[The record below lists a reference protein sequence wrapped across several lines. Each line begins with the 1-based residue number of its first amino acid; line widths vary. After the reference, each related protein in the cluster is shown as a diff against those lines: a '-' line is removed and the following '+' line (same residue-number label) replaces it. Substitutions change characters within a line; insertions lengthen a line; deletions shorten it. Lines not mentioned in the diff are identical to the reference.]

1 MHKKLLIY
9 KQKYCRLPV
18 CKPYCYHEWGLSTL
32 KRKNR
37 PLCETPRSG
46 YFCGPDKYLRLQ
58 EHTISEELFP
68 VMEVDS
74 YFVLVRSGSG
84 SFIINGEEF
93 PVQAGCVAWIQC
105 SQVLTICPEFGETL
119 TLWVAAFDYQLLSY
133 YMFNQITNLREV
145 EIVTGLPVIGP
156 EGDDVR
162 QIARQFEQFR
172 HLSAKNSCGS
182 AVIRSSFLRKIELLY
197 NRAAARRK
205 EQYSLLEMPLGR
217 RASLYI
223 ATHSTAELTAASVA
237 GFGRGLFPFKGF
249 EAEHFCC
256 HFFPIIVYSRYAQII
271 SILIP
276 CLEFSQ
282 NYVAVIVVAMEKKAV
297 MYHFLMFRG
306 QDHKI
311 SGGYGQVFSFIPK
324 RMDCGIYMAQ
334 LLPFIL
340 EKFLLHGI
348 LYFFLLCFVRRY
360 DGSRN
365 MRSFLFFFFFQRH
378 VFPVYTSPAQ
388 LFCGKGAIFRHRHL
402 GTAILT
408 VGNRILRRCPY
419 RHGFLR
425 NFRLFLLY
433 QFSENRFFRFSFL
446 FLGSLSFHPGQ
457 LRYCPGHRDFF
468 DRKVG
473 GA

>member
-197 NRAAARRK
+197 NRAPARRK

-237 GFGRGLFPFKGF
+237 EAVSSDADETALNHALLIATGLNFSQYVNRVRLILAMSYFLYDSLPFDYVSSISGFHMSITFFRRFKALTGMTPQGYLNDMLSDGKDGRVYRGMILSETLISAISYLYENMSEPIDAEKIAHDLYTSENILRVQLKTRLNSSYKQILSMFRVRYAEALLTTTELPTVDIAMETGFGSDRTMGRVF
-249 EAEHFCC
+249 
-256 HFFPIIVYSRYAQII
+256 YALNKMSQG
-271 SILIP
+271 
-276 CLEFSQ
+276 EFRKQ
-282 NYVAVIVVAMEKKAV
+282 
-297 MYHFLMFRG
+297 RG
-306 QDHKI
+306 QGRK
-311 SGGYGQVFSFIPK
+311 Q
-324 RMDCGIYMAQ
+324 
-334 LLPFIL
+334 
-340 EKFLLHGI
+340 HG
-348 LYFFLLCFVRRY
+348 
-360 DGSRN
+360 
-365 MRSFLFFFFFQRH
+365 
-378 VFPVYTSPAQ
+378 
-388 LFCGKGAIFRHRHL
+388 
-402 GTAILT
+402 
-408 VGNRILRRCPY
+408 
-419 RHGFLR
+419 
-425 NFRLFLLY
+425 
-433 QFSENRFFRFSFL
+433 
-446 FLGSLSFHPGQ
+446 
-457 LRYCPGHRDFF
+457 
-468 DRKVG
+468 
-473 GA
+473 

>member
-172 HLSAKNSCGS
+172 HLSAKT
-182 AVIRSSFLRKIELLY
+182 
-197 NRAAARRK
+197 AAAR
-205 EQYSLLEMPLGR
+205 L
-217 RASLYI
+217 
-223 ATHSTAELTAASVA
+223 
-237 GFGRGLFPFKGF
+237 
-249 EAEHFCC
+249 
-256 HFFPIIVYSRYAQII
+256 
-271 SILIP
+271 
-276 CLEFSQ
+276 
-282 NYVAVIVVAMEKKAV
+282 
-297 MYHFLMFRG
+297 
-306 QDHKI
+306 
-311 SGGYGQVFSFIPK
+311 
-324 RMDCGIYMAQ
+324 
-334 LLPFIL
+334 
-340 EKFLLHGI
+340 
-348 LYFFLLCFVRRY
+348 
-360 DGSRN
+360 
-365 MRSFLFFFFFQRH
+365 
-378 VFPVYTSPAQ
+378 
-388 LFCGKGAIFRHRHL
+388 
-402 GTAILT
+402 
-408 VGNRILRRCPY
+408 
-419 RHGFLR
+419 
-425 NFRLFLLY
+425 
-433 QFSENRFFRFSFL
+433 
-446 FLGSLSFHPGQ
+446 
-457 LRYCPGHRDFF
+457 
-468 DRKVG
+468 
-473 GA
+473 